1 MFHVSLLTPYKE
13 NDIHGLNY
21 LDPPPDLIGGEEEWE
36 IEAIVGHR
44 GLESCRQYKIK
55 WKGFGDN
62 EITWE
67 PEHNITNL
75 DEILQAYKDRHQ
87 L

>member
-13 NDIHGLNY
+13 NDIHGPNY
-21 LDPPPDLIGGEEEWE
+21 LDPPPDLISGEEEWE
-36 IEAIVGHR
+36 IEAIIGHR
-44 GLESCRQYKIK
+44 GSGSRKQYKIK

-67 PEHNITNL
+67 PERNITNS
-75 DEILQAYKDRHQ
+75 DELLQAYKDRHQ